1 MPPENPHKTTDTA
14 GQTPLGA
21 MRRRTVIT
29 GAAGVGV
36 GAVAG
41 ASAHALLSPPRSD
54 MSALGRKPADIALTD
69 ATAGFY
75 GEHQQ
80 GIATESQAHARF
92 IAIDLNEN
100 LHAEAIQ
107 RLLRIL
113 TNDAAALTRGTAP
126 LTDQEPELA
135 QVSANL
141 TVTIGFG
148 SRIFDIAAP
157 EKKPGWLAPLP
168 AFPAIDKLQDA
179 YTGGDLLL
187 QLCCDDLTVLSHA
200 QRMLTKDTRSFG
212 RIRWVQNGFL
222 RAFGAGTGTP
232 RNLFGQVDG
241 TVNPTADPAAN
252 PGRGGASLD
261 DIVWGKGNASAGYPQ
276 AWEPGGTS
284 VVIRRIHMNLDTWDE
299 VDTPAREDAIGRK
312 LSNGAP
318 LTGTKEFDDPDFAKT
333 NNLGFEM
340 IAPYAHIRRARG
352 EELDKKPWERILRR
366 AYNYDEPVA
375 NAGGL
380 SRHGEVSGGI
390 SNAGLIFVA
399 YQTDPVQQFVPIQKR
414 LEKLDML
421 NTWTIPIGSAVFAIP
436 AGVREEGGYIGES
449 LFT

>member
-1 MPPENPHKTTDTA
+1 
-14 GQTPLGA
+14 
-21 MRRRTVIT
+21 
-29 GAAGVGV
+29 
-36 GAVAG
+36 
-41 ASAHALLSPPRSD
+41 
-54 MSALGRKPADIALTD
+54 
-69 ATAGFY
+69 
-75 GEHQQ
+75 
-80 GIATESQAHARF
+80 
-92 IAIDLNEN
+92 
-100 LHAEAIQ
+100 
-107 RLLRIL
+107 
-113 TNDAAALTRGTAP
+113 
-126 LTDQEPELA
+126 
-135 QVSANL
+135 
-141 TVTIGFG
+141 
-148 SRIFDIAAP
+148 
-157 EKKPGWLAPLP
+157 
-168 AFPAIDKLQDA
+168 
-179 YTGGDLLL
+179 
-187 QLCCDDLTVLSHA
+187 
-200 QRMLTKDTRSFG
+200 MLTKDTRSFG

-222 RAFGAGTGTP
+222 RAFGSGTGTP

-261 DIVWGKGNASAGYPQ
+261 DIVWGKGNANAGYPQ

-284 VVIRRIHMNLDTWDE
+284 MVIRRIHMNLDTWDE

-333 NNLGFEM
+333 DNLGFEM

-449 LFT
+449 LFTEPPRMYAHT

>member
-1 MPPENPHKTTDTA
+1 
-14 GQTPLGA
+14 
-21 MRRRTVIT
+21 
-29 GAAGVGV
+29 
-36 GAVAG
+36 
-41 ASAHALLSPPRSD
+41 
-54 MSALGRKPADIALTD
+54 
-69 ATAGFY
+69 
-75 GEHQQ
+75 
-80 GIATESQAHARF
+80 
-92 IAIDLNEN
+92 
-100 LHAEAIQ
+100 
-107 RLLRIL
+107 
-113 TNDAAALTRGTAP
+113 
-126 LTDQEPELA
+126 
-135 QVSANL
+135 
-141 TVTIGFG
+141 
-148 SRIFDIAAP
+148 
-157 EKKPGWLAPLP
+157 
-168 AFPAIDKLQDA
+168 
-179 YTGGDLLL
+179 
-187 QLCCDDLTVLSHA
+187 
-200 QRMLTKDTRSFG
+200 MLTKDTRSFG

-261 DIVWGKGNASAGYPQ
+261 DIVWGKGSASAGYPQ

-318 LTGTKEFDDPDFAKT
+318 LTGAKEFDDPDFAKT
-333 NNLGFEM
+333 DNLGFEM